1 MFSVRVQ
8 TLWQQ
13 LMPKSMKISEI
24 LTNTRRSLSFEV
36 FPPKSDSSFESVREA
51 TERIASLSPS
61 FMSVTYGAG
70 GGTSKYTL
78 AIAKEIREKYGVPSL
93 AHLTCVSSSKETV
106 RARIRDMKE
115 LGIENVMA
123 LRGDIPDGMEMASRD
138 YRYAVELV
146 KELKEAGG
154 FCIGGACYPEGHP
167 ESKSLDEDIF
177 RVKEKVD
184 SGLDFLTTQMFFDN
198 SLYYR
203 FLDRAE
209 KVGINVPIVPG
220 IMPITSVMQIER
232 VVALSGSFLPK
243 KFLSMVEKYGSDP
256 VSMKNAGIE
265 YATRQSES
273 LFSYGVKNVHV
284 YSMNKPDVARQI
296 LENLK
301 TKSNNEK

>member
-1 MFSVRVQ
+1 
-8 TLWQQ
+8 
-13 LMPKSMKISEI
+13 MPKEMKISEI

-209 KVGINVPIVPG
+209 KAGINVPIVPG

-243 KFLSMVEKYGSDP
+243 EFLSMVEKYGSDP

-265 YATRQSES
+265 YATRQSEG
-273 LFSYGVKNVHV
+273 LFGYGVKNVHV

>member
-1 MFSVRVQ
+1 
-8 TLWQQ
+8 
-13 LMPKSMKISEI
+13 MPKSMKISEI

>member
-1 MFSVRVQ
+1 
-8 TLWQQ
+8 
-13 LMPKSMKISEI
+13 MKISEI

-209 KVGINVPIVPG
+209 KAGINVPIVPG

-243 KFLSMVEKYGSDP
+243 EFLSMVEKYGSDP

-265 YATRQSES
+265 YATRQSEG

-301 TKSNNEK
+301 TKSKK

>member
-1 MFSVRVQ
+1 
-8 TLWQQ
+8 
-13 LMPKSMKISEI
+13 
-24 LTNTRRSLSFEV
+24 
-36 FPPKSDSSFESVREA
+36 
-51 TERIASLSPS
+51 
-61 FMSVTYGAG
+61 
-70 GGTSKYTL
+70 
-78 AIAKEIREKYGVPSL
+78 
-93 AHLTCVSSSKETV
+93 
-106 RARIRDMKE
+106 MKE

-209 KVGINVPIVPG
+209 KAGINVPIVPG

-243 KFLSMVEKYGSDP
+243 EFLSMVEKYGSDP

-265 YATRQSES
+265 YATRQSKG
-273 LFSYGVKNVHV
+273 LFGYGVKNVHV

>member
-1 MFSVRVQ
+1 
-8 TLWQQ
+8 
-13 LMPKSMKISEI
+13 MPKEMKISEI

-209 KVGINVPIVPG
+209 KAGINVPIVPG

-243 KFLSMVEKYGSDP
+243 EFLSMVEKYGSDP

-265 YATRQSES
+265 YATRQSKG
-273 LFSYGVKNVHV
+273 LFGYGVKNVHV

>member
-1 MFSVRVQ
+1 
-8 TLWQQ
+8 
-13 LMPKSMKISEI
+13 MKISEI